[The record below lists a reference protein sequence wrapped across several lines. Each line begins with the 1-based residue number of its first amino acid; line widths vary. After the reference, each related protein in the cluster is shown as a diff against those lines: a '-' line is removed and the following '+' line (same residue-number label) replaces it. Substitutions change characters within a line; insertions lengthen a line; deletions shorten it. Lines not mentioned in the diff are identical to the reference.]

1 MNLSIGL
8 SEVRSEQERTGLDTF
23 VLACHMQTHSCLE
36 LRMHGGDNEKWRN
49 RKMERFSLKNTIIW
63 IKRIKEI
70 TN

>member
-1 MNLSIGL
+1 
-8 SEVRSEQERTGLDTF
+8 
-23 VLACHMQTHSCLE
+23 
-36 LRMHGGDNEKWRN
+36 MHGGDNEKWRN